1 MDMKKIAIIE
11 IAKVTNL
18 VNLYFLSKK
27 INANEDSKI
36 KKNEVLPPDK
46 KTKISTKKM
55 IEKKNN
61 INDFL

>member
-1 MDMKKIAIIE
+1 MDMRKITNTE

-18 VNLYFLSKK
+18 ANLYFLSKK

>member
-1 MDMKKIAIIE
+1 MDMKKITNIE